1 MRVDPAGVR
10 AQLRPMT
17 HPIPETPERR
27 AALVAE
33 IAARTG
39 LDQAALERLVRAFYA
54 MARQDP
60 LLGPVFAHVTDWEA
74 HIERITAFWSSVALM
89 SGRYHGNPLRAHF
102 PLGLTPEHFER
113 WLVLFERTA
122 EVECT
127 PEGAALLT
135 ERARRI
141 AESLRLG
148 IAVQRGE
155 LPPVRRRA
163 AAATAAD

>member
-1 MRVDPAGVR
+1 
-10 AQLRPMT
+10 MT
-17 HPIPETPERR
+17 TNPIPETPERR
-27 AALVAE
+27 AALMAE

-39 LDQAALERLVRAFYA
+39 LDEAALERLVGAFYA
-54 MARQDP
+54 AARQDP

-102 PLGLTPEHFER
+102 PLGLTLVHFER
-113 WLVLFERTA
+113 WLALFERTA
-122 EVECT
+122 RAECT

-155 LPPVRRRA
+155 LPPMRRRAATA